1 VIEETTAF
9 NISTQNYGL
18 WQSVPDNHSKLWAV
32 AVGSWQPLETMGC
45 GSRFLTATQNYG
57 LWQSVPNSHSKLWA
71 VAVGSIQI
79 SYKGKTIVVFV
90 WSYNLCQI
98 MLCLFFHEFHFVV
111 FQFWKSSNPVDH
123 GVGSNHAA
131 LRRKSKDWFA
141 RNQDNVSDWGDM
153 SIRWL
158 LFQWANTIKIQL
170 PVSVMV

>member
-1 VIEETTAF
+1 MIEETTSF

-32 AVGSWQPLETMGC
+32 AVGSWQPLRTMGC
-45 GSRFLTATQNYG
+45 GSRFHSDIVQGKNYCC
-57 LWQSVPNSHSKLWA
+57 LCLVLQPL
-71 VAVGSIQI
+71 SIYC
-79 SYKGKTIVVFV
+79 S
-90 WSYNLCQI
+90 QI